1 MARRAAAQRQRQAR
15 SRGDARGA
23 DAMKP
28 IGPIPPQFA
37 GQQGDLMIGGRRAAD
52 WVAEAGD
59 TPLFVYDMAAVSAW
73 ISRLRAAMPAGLDVH
88 YAGKATPFRP
98 FLAGIGIGTATGR
111 GRGCRNV

>member
-73 ISRLRAAMPAGLDVH
+73 IARLRAAMPEGLDVH
-88 YAGKATPFRP
+88 YAVQAKDRKSTR
-98 FLAGIGIGTATGR
+98 L
-111 GRGCRNV
+111 NSSH

>member
-52 WVAEAGD
+52 WVAAGGD
-59 TPLFVYDMAAVSAW
+59 TPLFLSHMAAGYARIAPV
-73 ISRLRAAMPAGLDVH
+73 RAAMPRGLDLQ
-88 YAGKATPFRP
+88 YA
-98 FLAGIGIGTATGR
+98 ICR
-111 GRGCRNV
+111 GASRDNVCAFGLTSGVTVPLQNTHN

>member
-52 WVAEAGD
+52 WGAEGGD
-59 TPLFVYDMAAVSAW
+59 TPLFVFDMAAVESGRALVRTPVTNAHPVC
-73 ISRLRAAMPAGLDVH
+73 RLLPVNKTIPSLH
-88 YAGKATPFRP
+88 
-98 FLAGIGIGTATGR
+98 
-111 GRGCRNV
+111 